1 MKLPNP
7 LDLSQPV
14 LLTSEQTRAMLNVS
28 ARTLFTLADT
38 GQIQR
43 VHIGRSVRFD
53 IADVQKFI
61 ADRKSTG
68 TSK

>member
-1 MKLPNP
+1 MKLPNI

-28 ARTLFTLADT
+28 ARTLFTLAES
-38 GQIQR
+38 GQIPR
-43 VHIGRSVRFD
+43 VYIGRAVRFD
-53 IADVQKFI
+53 IADVHKFI
-61 ADRKSTG
+61 ADQKTTG

>member
-14 LLTSEQTRAMLNVS
+14 LLTGEQTRAMLNVS

-38 GQIQR
+38 GQIPR
-43 VHIGRSVRFD
+43 VYIGRAVRFD

-61 ADRKSTG
+61 AERKSTG

>member
-14 LLTSEQTRAMLNVS
+14 LLTTEQARSMLNIS
-28 ARTLFTLADT
+28 ARTLFTLAST
-38 GQIQR
+38 GKLPQVR
-43 VHIGRSVRFD
+43 IGRAVRFD
-53 IADVQKFI
+53 IVDVQKFI
-61 ADRKSTG
+61 AERKSTG